1 MRRLLAPLTRRLRIM
16 VSRAVINLVNDGQG
30 LQEVQLTLL
39 AGEEADGVERIQEYG
54 FTSAPKA
61 GAEAVALAVAGSR
74 AHTVV
79 IATDDRRYRLKGLA
93 SGEVALYDD
102 KGQSLI
108 LHRDR
113 IEVTSPKVV
122 INSDDIHLAGEG
134 GGRIARVGDKV
145 NVGGG
150 SSAGQWPI
158 VEGSD
163 KVRCA

>member
-16 VSRAVINLVNDGQG
+16 VSRAVINLVNDGHG
-30 LQEVQLTLL
+30 LQEVQITLL
-39 AGEEADGVERIQEYG
+39 ADETAEVERVQEYG
-54 FTSAPKA
+54 FTSNPQP
-61 GAEAVALAVAGSR
+61 GAEAVALAVGGSR
-74 AHTVV
+74 AHTIV

-102 KGQSLI
+102 MGQSFI

-145 NVGGG
+145 EVGGG
-150 SSAGQWPI
+150 SSAGLWPI
-158 VEGSD
+158 VEGSE
-163 KVRCA
+163 KVRCS